1 MKYRKALF
9 RSADPYDAD
18 GSEELFAGA
27 MRENCAYQ
35 YEHCGDYRRILDG
48 MEFAPDDLQST
59 DDLAKLPP
67 LPTLLF
73 KNHQMYSLTGIKAP
87 VLATSSGTKGQF
99 SKIRFELSGLLCGLR
114 MVLKIGRR
122 RKLFSP
128 IPTHY
133 VVFGYKPHKG
143 NQTAVTKTALGATL
157 FAPAI
162 RRKYALIWKDGGYVP
177 DLDGIIEAVLK
188 YSKSR
193 FPTRLM
199 GFPSYTYFVLK
210 RMDEK
215 GIRVHLPK
223 GSKIMLGGGWKQFY
237 LEQVDKQILYDLA
250 KRVLDMEEDQIV
262 EFFGAVEHP
271 ILYCDCP
278 CHHFH
283 VPVYSRVLVR
293 DVHTME
299 PLPTGRVG
307 LVNLMT
313 PMVKATPI
321 LSVMTDDLGVL
332 HPGGDCPCGNLSP
345 YLEAAARRHPS
356 KTVGGAAEITLLC
369 YENRLEQ
376 FLAGQSES
384 HEKVY
389 AGYDCR
395 LIACED
401 SELVLSGMFGSCPV
415 KRLPQSRMFAALRS
429 KKGYL
434 QSVALL
440 CDPEKREMLTDRLAR
455 IGLCRIVRAGDLS
468 TAFCGETH
476 DGEYPLRR
484 YRRYVNFE

>member
-1 MKYRKALF
+1 MKYRKSLF
-9 RSADPYDAD
+9 HSADPYDTK
-18 GSEELFAGA
+18 GSQELFARA

-35 YEHCGDYRRILDG
+35 YEHCDDYRRILDG
-48 MEFAPDDLQST
+48 MKFAPEDLQSA

-87 VLATSSGTKGQF
+87 VLATSSGTKGHF

-114 MVLKIGRR
+114 MVLKISRR

-133 VVFGYKPHKG
+133 VVLGYKPHKG

-193 FPTRLM
+193 FPTRFM

-250 KRVLDMEEDQIV
+250 KRVLDVEEDQIV

-271 ILYCDCP
+271 VLYCDCP

-293 DVHTME
+293 DVHTMK
-299 PLPTGRVG
+299 PLPMGQVG

-345 YLEAAARRHPS
+345 YLEIIGRVGLSEIKTCAA
-356 KTVGGAAEITLLC
+356 GAAE
-369 YENRLEQ
+369 Y
-376 FLAGQSES
+376 
-384 HEKVY
+384 
-389 AGYDCR
+389 
-395 LIACED
+395 
-401 SELVLSGMFGSCPV
+401 LSKMGEGS
-415 KRLPQSRMFAALRS
+415 L
-429 KKGYL
+429 
-434 QSVALL
+434 
-440 CDPEKREMLTDRLAR
+440 
-455 IGLCRIVRAGDLS
+455 
-468 TAFCGETH
+468 
-476 DGEYPLRR
+476 
-484 YRRYVNFE
+484 